1 MSPRSVH
8 GIDTAAQ
15 VTLRLSASQLCS
27 ARSTIRKARF
37 AIRRPFVES
46 LILSHFADNA
56 SPSYF
61 FVIFDMLLKGR
72 MLALAGGQF
81 ACNSAHHGRPA

>member
-1 MSPRSVH
+1 MNPRSVN
-8 GIDTAAQ
+8 GIITAAQ
-15 VTLRLSASQLCS
+15 VTLRVRRHSYVQEDP
-27 ARSTIRKARF
+27 RSVKARI

-56 SPSYF
+56 SSSYF

-72 MLALAGGQF
+72 MLALAGV
-81 ACNSAHHGRPA
+81 

>member
-1 MSPRSVH
+1 MLYHQSSVSNPQR
-8 GIDTAAQ
+8 G
-15 VTLRLSASQLCS
+15 VS

-46 LILSHFADNA
+46 LILSDLADNA

-72 MLALAGGQF
+72 MLALA
-81 ACNSAHHGRPA
+81 CV